1 MKMCYVPD
9 PVRYRRMDTKELR
22 DAFLIEELF
31 VPDKVILFY
40 FDVDRVIV
48 GSVVPVRGALRLD
61 TPKALSSSF
70 FTERREIGVLN
81 IGGKGKIS
89 TDGSTHELENK
100 DALYI
105 GRGVREIVFFS
116 ENSKTPAKFYL
127 LSYPA
132 HQSFPSQ
139 RIKRT
144 EADSVQL
151 GKPGLANERT
161 IHKLIH
167 PGKLST
173 AQIVMGFTELNSG
186 SVWNTMPPHLHG
198 RRMEVYLYFDMNP
211 NTRVFHFMGPPEE
224 TRHLVVANEQ
234 AVISPSWSIHSGVG
248 TGPYRFCWAMGGE
261 NQDFDDL
268 DPISMEVLR

>member
-1 MKMCYVPD
+1 MEMRYVPD
-9 PVRYRRMDTKELR
+9 PVRYRRMDSSELR
-22 DAFLIEELF
+22 EAFLIHGLF
-31 VPDKVILFY
+31 LPGAISLFY
-40 FDVDRVIV
+40 FDVDRMIV
-48 GSVVPVRGALRLD
+48 GSVVPGREPLRLD
-61 TPKALSSSF
+61 APKALSCSF

-89 TDGSTHELENK
+89 ADGKIYELENK

-105 GRGVREIVFFS
+105 GKGVREIVFFS
-116 ENSKTPAKFYL
+116 EDPKTPAKFYL

-132 HQSFPSQ
+132 HQAFPTQ
-139 RIKRT
+139 KIKRT
-144 EADSVQL
+144 EADSVHL
-151 GKPGLANERT
+151 GKPELANERT

-167 PGKLST
+167 PGKLPT
-173 AQIVMGFTELNSG
+173 AQIVMGFTELKSG

-198 RRMEVYLYFDMNP
+198 RRMEVYLYFDMDQ
-211 NTRVFHFMGPPEE
+211 NTRVFHFMGLPEE

-248 TGPYRFCWAMGGE
+248 TGPYRFCWGMGGE

-268 DPISMEVLR
+268 DSIPMEVLR

>member
-1 MKMCYVPD
+1 MKIRYVPD
-9 PVRYRRMDTKELR
+9 PVRYRRMDSSELR
-22 DAFLIEELF
+22 EAFLIDTLF
-31 VPDKVILFY
+31 VPDTGTLFY

-48 GSVVPVRGALRLD
+48 GSVVPAREPLRLD
-61 TPKALSSSF
+61 PPKALSCSF
-70 FTERREIGVLN
+70 FTEHREIGIFN

-89 TDGSTHELENK
+89 TDEKIHELENK

-105 GRGVREIVFFS
+105 GKGVREIKFS
-116 ENSKTPAKFYL
+116 SEDFQNPAKFYL
-127 LSYPA
+127 LSYPG
-132 HQSFPSQ
+132 HQAFPTQ

-151 GKPGLANERT
+151 GKSELANERT

-167 PGKLST
+167 PGKVST
-173 AQIVMGFTELNSG
+173 AQIVMGFTELKSG

-198 RRMEVYLYFDMNP
+198 RRMEVYLYFDMEP

-234 AVISPSWSIHSGVG
+234 AVISPSWSIHAGVG
-248 TGPYRFCWAMGGE
+248 TGPYRFCWGMGGE
-261 NQDFDDL
+261 NQDFDDM